1 MNYLCRAMAPVEK
14 HIESLF
20 NRYYRPLCLFA
31 LHYVE
36 ETEAAEDI
44 VQDAFVALWERSPE
58 VRDPKSYLFTSVR
71 NACLSW
77 LRQRN
82 NVADTL
88 LETIPEEEQE
98 SRADEEARLWSAIDA
113 LPRKRRQIFLLAKRD
128 GFKYEEIA
136 TRLGISVHTVRNQ
149 MSKALAALK
158 GAAHKIYS
166 FFFCAG

>member
-1 MNYLCRAMAPVEK
+1 MVVKTAIGD
-14 HIESLF
+14 IELLF
-20 NRYYRPLCLFA
+20 RRYYRQLCLFA
-31 LHYVE
+31 LHFTGE
-36 ETEAAEDI
+36 AEAAEDI

-88 LETIPEEEQE
+88 LETIPEEDLE
-98 SRADEEARLWSAIDA
+98 SLADEEARLWSAIDA

-136 TRLGISVHTVRNQ
+136 ARLGISVHTVRNQ

-158 GAAHKIYS
+158 GAVRKIYS
-166 FFFCAG
+166 LFFCAG

>member
-1 MNYLCRAMAPVEK
+1 MKSLENS
-14 HIESLF
+14 IEPLF
-20 NRYYRPLCLFA
+20 KRYYRPLCLYA
-31 LHYVE
+31 LHFVG

-44 VQDAFVALWERSPE
+44 VQDAFVALWQRGPE
-58 VRDPKSYLFTSVR
+58 VREPKSYLFTSVR
-71 NACLSW
+71 NGCLSW

-88 LETIPEEEQE
+88 LETIPEEELE
-98 SRADEEARLWSAIDA
+98 SLADEEARLWSAIDA

-149 MSKALAALK
+149 MSKALAALR
-158 GAAHKIYS
+158 GCRALFSGYEQIILLLCH
-166 FFFCAG
+166 